1 MNNNNKFLFLEIKK
15 EKLIFFVGEYDDNSN
30 FKIIEKI
37 IEKAD
42 GFENGKVVNLDQA
55 HKVIHKNLEKIEKT
69 INYTFSSINI
79 VTDQKNFDC
88 INISGFKKLKSSQI
102 LKEDIEYLINI
113 SKRLIHENNEDKSII
128 HLFNSKFNLDNS
140 ILENLPIGLYGEF
153 YNHQLTFFLLKEID
167 LKNIR
172 LLFRKCNLS
181 INRIILKSFI
191 DGIDQ
196 AKKNSLIKKFCN
208 IKIGKNQSHISIFDN
223 SSYVFSEF
231 FNFGTNLIIK
241 DLSKVCSLKHETV
254 INFISNIFFDELKIS
269 EKDIFLDKKYLK
281 NENFR
286 KISYSLLK
294 DIIDARITE
303 IINLIYNE
311 NINLSFAK
319 KDLQAVF
326 IELDDEIISNSLKD
340 TIIKKIESNNETVA
354 HKIVDN
360 NEFIPLITA
369 AELISKGWSKEAIP
383 VKQAKKSMISRF
395 FSTLF
400 N

>member
-1 MNNNNKFLFLEIKK
+1 MNNNDKFLFLEIKQ
-15 EKLIFFVGEYDDNSN
+15 EKLIFFAGEYDDNLN

-37 IEKAD
+37 TEKAE
-42 GFENGKVVNLDQA
+42 GFENGKVINLDQA
-55 HKVIHKNLEKIEKT
+55 HKVIHKNLEKIEKIT
-69 INYTFSSINI
+69 NYTFSKINI

-140 ILENLPIGLYGEF
+140 VLENLPIGLYGEF

-167 LKNIR
+167 LKNLR
-172 LLFRKCNLS
+172 LLFRKCNLT

-191 DGIDQ
+191 EGIGQ
-196 AKKNSLIKKFCN
+196 IKNNSQIKKFCN

-231 FNFGTNLIIK
+231 FNFGTNMIIN

-254 INFISNIFFDELKIS
+254 INFISNIIFDDLKIS
-269 EKDIFLDKKYLK
+269 DKDFFLDQKYLK

-286 KISYSLLK
+286 KISHSLLK

-303 IINLIYNE
+303 IINLIYNK
-311 NINLSFAK
+311 NVNLYFIK
-319 KDLQAVF
+319 NELQVVF
-326 IELDDEIISNSLKD
+326 IELDDKIIFNSLKD
-340 TIIKKIESNNETVA
+340 TIIKKIESYNDTAA
-354 HKIVDN
+354 HRVVDN
-360 NEFIPLITA
+360 EEFKPLITA

-383 VKQAKKSMISRF
+383 VKQAKKSIISRF